1 MGSQQSRRR
10 LLASLSVGGILEMT
24 SALIKLIL
32 GITLIVI
39 AIAIGPIL
47 GIWSLNTL
55 FPVLQIPL
63 TWETW
68 AAFAILFG
76 SSIATRLKK

>member
-1 MGSQQSRRR
+1 
-10 LLASLSVGGILEMT
+10 MT

-32 GITLIVI
+32 GITLVVI
-39 AIAIGPIL
+39 AIAIGPLL

-55 FPVLQIPL
+55 FPILAIPY

-68 AAFAILFG
+68 AAFALLLG
-76 SSIATRLKK
+76 SASGIRYRK